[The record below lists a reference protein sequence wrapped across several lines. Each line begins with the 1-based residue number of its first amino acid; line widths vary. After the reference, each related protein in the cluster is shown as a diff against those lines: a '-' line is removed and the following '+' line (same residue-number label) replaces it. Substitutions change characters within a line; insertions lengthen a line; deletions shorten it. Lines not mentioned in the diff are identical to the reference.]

1 MRNRSVVF
9 VIRNK
14 KILVE
19 KLNYPSEGKDDFYSI
34 PGGGIED
41 AKLPNRLQ
49 SANSKKNADL
59 MNSQKRTKPFYG
71 VMVLFIFQAFMMK

>member
-19 KLNYPSEGKDDFYSI
+19 RLNYPSEEKNGTL
-34 PGGGIED
+34 G
-41 AKLPNRLQ
+41 RL
-49 SANSKKNADL
+49 
-59 MNSQKRTKPFYG
+59 
-71 VMVLFIFQAFMMK
+71 